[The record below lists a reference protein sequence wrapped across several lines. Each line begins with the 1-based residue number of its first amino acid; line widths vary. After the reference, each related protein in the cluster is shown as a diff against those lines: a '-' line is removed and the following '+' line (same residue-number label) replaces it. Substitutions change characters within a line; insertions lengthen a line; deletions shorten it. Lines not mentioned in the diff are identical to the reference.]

1 MSRRMTRLQETVEE
15 RGFAIVADLIPANEI
30 VDLSA
35 EFSQASLQ
43 RSRAGV
49 RHALKLPSV
58 AALANGSRL
67 VGIAQDIL
75 GGEAVPFRATLFDKS
90 AEANW
95 LVAWH
100 QDTAL
105 PLRQRGEKP
114 GWGPWSVK
122 EGVVYA
128 HAPAEAL
135 MRVVALRI
143 HLDDSGAAN
152 GPLRVLPGTHRA
164 GVLTDEQIRA
174 LGHEVPAV
182 DCLITKGGVLAMRP
196 LVVHASSKSQSEMA
210 RRVLHIEYTNS
221 MTIAE
226 GLELSTA

>member
-1 MSRRMTRLQETVEE
+1 VSRRMTILQETVEE
-15 RGFAIVADLIPANEI
+15 RGFAIVADLILANEI

-35 EFSQASLQ
+35 EFSLASLQ

-95 LVAWH
+95 LVSWH

-105 PLRQRGEKP
+105 PLRQRSEKP

-143 HLDDSGAAN
+143 HLDDSGAEN